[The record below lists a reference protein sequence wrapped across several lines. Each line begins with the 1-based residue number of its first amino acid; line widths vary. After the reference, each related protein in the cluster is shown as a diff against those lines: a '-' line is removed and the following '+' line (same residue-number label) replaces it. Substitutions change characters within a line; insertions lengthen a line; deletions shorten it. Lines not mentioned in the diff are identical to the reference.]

1 MEDFYCCSWNKLDIL
16 KKQWC
21 LQEGFMSPYWHLQ
34 NQISAEIPALASK
47 STECDVEIGIFQP
60 TEIQLYLLLWKFGHR
75 TNECVGFLIIIQ
87 VDLNLTP
94 CSDYFKRDPT
104 LLCHQLC
111 TSACSVIICC
121 WPDKAEMYPPR
132 KEESYSVRAAISAIL
147 LTARVSGVLIGSCMD
162 GGGRGLSGS
171 PPCLS
176 QRCHH
181 RVP

>member
-1 MEDFYCCSWNKLDIL
+1 
-16 KKQWC
+16 
-21 LQEGFMSPYWHLQ
+21 MSPYWHLQ

-47 STECDVEIGIFQP
+47 STDCDVEIGIFQP

-132 KEESYSVRAAISAIL
+132 KEESYSVRAAISAVL
-147 LTARVSGVLIGSCMD
+147 LTAHVSGVDRELQGWRGKRFIWQPPMPEPTVPSQGAISRWPSRHQVPFFSMLFSC
-162 GGGRGLSGS
+162 LW
-171 PPCLS
+171 PKLL
-176 QRCHH
+176 
-181 RVP
+181 